1 MAKRIQRSAFAS
13 GKTAQ
18 SSREEG
24 APRPAQGKRRARGV
38 SRAAITDFT
47 VQLATL
53 TEAGIPVVRALTI
66 LEGQTK
72 PGAFKDILAEI
83 TEDVSGGMTLS
94 ESMAKHPGAFDGLY
108 TNMVRAGEAG
118 GVLDRILT
126 RVSVFR
132 EKAEQVRAKVAG
144 AMTYPLLLAV
154 VAIGVVTAVITF
166 VIPKFDEVFRSFN
179 VTLPRSTQ
187 LLLDISDFV
196 VSYWY
201 VVFLVPIALIL
212 LHFLLMRRSHG
223 YRFRIHSLILRLPFF
238 GSLVQDQLTG
248 AFSRTFGT
256 LVQAGVPHLD
266 SLGIVRDTARNEVM
280 VDAVG
285 DIRRTVREGEGI
297 ARPMGETG
305 LFDDVVVNMVDV
317 GEETGELDSMLLKV
331 AEAYETRFDRRTESF
346 LKLLEPAM
354 VLLMAGLVGFIVV
367 ALFMP
372 LMEIMNSIQSAG

>member
-1 MAKRIQRSAFAS
+1 MAKRIQRSAKPTPS
-13 GKTAQ
+13 QREG
-18 SSREEG
+18 SESRSTG
-24 APRPAQGKRRARGV
+24 GRRRSRGV
-38 SRAAITDFT
+38 SRSVITDFT

-72 PGAFKDILAEI
+72 PGAFKGILAEL

-94 ESMAKHPGAFDGLY
+94 EAMAKHPGAFDDLY

-126 RVSVFR
+126 RVALFR
-132 EKAEQVRAKVAG
+132 EKAEQVRAKVTG

-154 VAIGVVTAVITF
+154 VATGVVAAVITF
-166 VIPKFDEVFRSFN
+166 VIPKFDEVFRSFS

-201 VVFLVPIALIL
+201 VVFLVPVAIL
-212 LHFLLMRRSHG
+212 LLHWILLRRSHG
-223 YRFRIHSLILRLPFF
+223 YRYRIHALLLRFPFF
-238 GSLVQDQLTG
+238 GSLLKDQLTG

-266 SLGIVRDTARNEVM
+266 SLGIVRDTASNEVM
-280 VDAVG
+280 VEAVG
-285 DIRRTVREGEGI
+285 EIRRTVREGEGI

-317 GEETGELDSMLLKV
+317 GEETGELDRMLLKV
-331 AEAYETRFDRRTESF
+331 ADAYETRFDRRTEGF
-346 LKLLEPAM
+346 LKLLEPIM
-354 VLLMAGLVGFIVV
+354 VLLMAALVGFIVV

-372 LMEIMNSIQSAG
+372 LMEIMNSIQGAG

>member
-1 MAKRIQRSAFAS
+1 MAKRIQRSA
-13 GKTAQ
+13 Q
-18 SSREEG
+18 SAPGRREENE
-24 APRPAQGKRRARGV
+24 PRAGKARAGGRRRGV
-38 SRAAITDFT
+38 HRTAITDFT

-72 PGAFKDILAEI
+72 PGAFKAILAEL

-94 ESMAKHPGAFDGLY
+94 ESMAKHPGAFDALY
-108 TNMVRAGEAG
+108 TNMVKAGEAG

-126 RVSVFR
+126 RVALFR
-132 EKAEQVRAKVAG
+132 EKAEQVRAMVSG

-154 VAIGVVTAVITF
+154 VATGVVAAVITF
-166 VIPKFDEVFRSFN
+166 VIPKFEEVFRSFS

-187 LLLDISDFV
+187 MLLDISQFV
-196 VSYWY
+196 VQYWY
-201 VVFLVPIALIL
+201 LVFLTPVLLFLVHWIL
-212 LHFLLMRRSHG
+212 LKRNQG
-223 YRFRIHSLILRLPFF
+223 YRYRIHALLLRLPFF
-238 GSLVQDQLTG
+238 GSLIKDQLTG

-280 VDAVG
+280 VEAVG
-285 DIRRTVREGEGI
+285 EIRRTVREGEGI

-331 AEAYETRFDRRTESF
+331 ADAYERRFDRRTESF
-346 LKLLEPAM
+346 LKLLEPMM
-354 VLLMAGLVGFIVV
+354 VILMAVLVGFIVV